1 MHTQGPTPP
10 DATRTLQR
18 VLDVNGLYK
27 ILGDCIIDFMVSKPQ
42 PFLSNALASQE
53 HFWRVPTYKR
63 AMVFVFLIRFV
74 LGYPSQSQWKKF
86 TVGDM
91 KLNTRAFKRWSD
103 KEEAVMEQS
112 LQLADL
118 DEYAPEE
125 AVVGKRKLKLS
136 SVSDAS
142 SSPVKRVFVVD
153 SESTEDED

>member
-63 AMVFVFLIRFV
+63 AMVFVFLVRYV

-86 TVGDM
+86 SIADL
-91 KLNTRAFKRWSD
+91 KLNTRTFKRWKQ
-103 KEEAVMEQS
+103 KELEIMEQS
-112 LQLADL
+112 DKLKALT
-118 DEYAPEE
+118 EFAPEPISRK
-125 AVVGKRKLKLS
+125 KRKLS
-136 SVSDAS
+136 SFSDVSSA
-142 SSPVKRVFVVD
+142 SPVKRVFVVD
-153 SESTEDED
+153 SDSTEDEA